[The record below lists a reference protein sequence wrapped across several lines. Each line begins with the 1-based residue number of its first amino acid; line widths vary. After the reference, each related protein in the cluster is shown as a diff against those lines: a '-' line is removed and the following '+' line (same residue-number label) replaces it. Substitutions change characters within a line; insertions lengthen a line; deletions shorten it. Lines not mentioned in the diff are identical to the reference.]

1 MTYTFTWDDVAA
13 LQKNVEQRD
22 GISLKLNW
30 DTLLAGKEDDGVHL
44 ADFRDGK
51 LVAFLGKYSFGGSL
65 EICGMVHPD
74 YRRQGIFTGLL
85 ERALDAPTRQAHAKI
100 LLNAPGDS
108 QTGKRFLDRVS
119 CRFAFSEY
127 QMRLEAP
134 EFAGEHAARTNS
146 ADVAS
151 ISLMSAGEAD
161 KADDVLISLA
171 PAGEADDVSI
181 SLAPAGEAD
190 KAVLQQLDSEG
201 FKMEPEEARRFYEE
215 MSPAEL
221 AQNELILLGGEPAGK
236 IRVSRHE
243 GEAWIYGFVVDARL
257 RGQGIG
263 SAALRHVIKREQA
276 AGYDVWLEVALDNP
290 NAKKLYE
297 NVGFRVQRS
306 QDYYEYE
313 RS

>member
-134 EFAGEHAARTNS
+134 EFAGEHAARTN
-146 ADVAS
+146 DDGVVS
-151 ISLMSAGEAD
+151 IALMSAGEAD

-171 PAGEADDVSI
+171 PA
-181 SLAPAGEAD
+181 
-190 KAVLQQLDSEG
+190 
-201 FKMEPEEARRFYEE
+201 
-215 MSPAEL
+215 
-221 AQNELILLGGEPAGK
+221 
-236 IRVSRHE
+236 
-243 GEAWIYGFVVDARL
+243 
-257 RGQGIG
+257 
-263 SAALRHVIKREQA
+263 
-276 AGYDVWLEVALDNP
+276 
-290 NAKKLYE
+290 
-297 NVGFRVQRS
+297 
-306 QDYYEYE
+306 
-313 RS
+313 

>member
-1 MTYTFTWDDVAA
+1 MTHTFTWDDVAA

-44 ADFRDGK
+44 AGFRDGK

-108 QTGKRFLDRVS
+108 QTGKRFLDSVR

-127 QMRLEAP
+127 QMKLEAP
-134 EFAGEHAARTNS
+134 GFAGEHAARTNDS
-146 ADVAS
+146 DVVS
-151 ISLMSAGEAD
+151 VSLASAGEAG

-171 PAGEADDVSI
+171 PAGE
-181 SLAPAGEAD
+181 GD
-190 KAVLQQLDSEG
+190 KAILQQLDSEG

-306 QDYYEYE
+306 QDYYEYA
-313 RS
+313 RA

>member
-134 EFAGEHAARTNS
+134 EFAGEHAARTNG

-151 ISLMSAGEAD
+151 ISLMS
-161 KADDVLISLA
+161 
-171 PAGEADDVSI
+171 
-181 SLAPAGEAD
+181 AGEAD

>member
-1 MTYTFTWDDVAA
+1 MTHTFTWADVAA
-13 LQKNVEQRD
+13 LQKAVEQQD

-44 ADFRDGK
+44 ADFKDGK

-85 ERALDAPTRQAHAKI
+85 ERALDAPTQQAHAKI

-108 QTGKRFLDRVS
+108 ETGKRFLDSVS

-127 QMRLEAP
+127 QMKLETSG
-134 EFAGEHAARTNS
+134 FAGEHAARTN
-146 ADVAS
+146 D
-151 ISLMSAGEAD
+151 
-161 KADDVLISLA
+161 
-171 PAGEADDVSI
+171 ADDVSI
-181 SLAPAGEAD
+181 SLAPAEEAD
-190 KAVLQQLDSEG
+190 KAVLQRLDSEG
-201 FKMEPEEARRFYEE
+201 FKMEPEEVRRFYEE
-215 MSPAEL
+215 LSPGEV
-221 AQNELILLGGEPAGK
+221 AQNELILLAGEPAGK
-236 IRVSRHE
+236 IRISRHE
-243 GEAWIYGFVVDARL
+243 GEAWIYGFVVDAKL

-297 NVGFRVQRS
+297 NAGFRVWRS

-313 RS
+313 RK

>member
-1 MTYTFTWDDVAA
+1 MTHTFTWADVAA
-13 LQKNVEQRD
+13 LQKAVEQQD

-30 DTLLAGKEDDGVHL
+30 DTLLASKEDDGVHS

-85 ERALDAPTRQAHAKI
+85 EQALDASTQQAHAKI
-100 LLNAPGDS
+100 LLNAPGGS
-108 QTGKRFLDRVS
+108 ETGKRFLDSLS

-127 QMRLEAP
+127 QMKLEAP
-134 EFAGEHAARTNS
+134 GFAGEHAARTND
-146 ADVAS
+146 ADVA
-151 ISLMSAGEAD
+151 
-161 KADDVLISLA
+161 
-171 PAGEADDVSI
+171 SI
-181 SLAPAGEAD
+181 SLAPAGEAA

-201 FKMEPEEARRFYEE
+201 FKMEPEETRHFYEE

-297 NVGFRVQRS
+297 NVGFHAQRS

-313 RS
+313 RK

>member
-1 MTYTFTWDDVAA
+1 MTHTFTWADVAA
-13 LQKNVEQRD
+13 LQKAVEQQD

-74 YRRQGIFTGLL
+74 YRRQGIFTSLL
-85 ERALDAPTRQAHAKI
+85 QQALDTPTRQAHAKI
-100 LLNAPGDS
+100 LLNAPGGS
-108 QTGKRFLDRVS
+108 ETGKRFLDGVS
-119 CRFAFSEY
+119 CRLAFSEY

-134 EFAGEHAARTNS
+134 EFAGEHAAHTND
-146 ADVAS
+146 ADV
-151 ISLMSAGEAD
+151 
-161 KADDVLISLA
+161 
-171 PAGEADDVSI
+171 VSI
-181 SLAPAGEAD
+181 SLEPAGEAD
-190 KAVLQQLDSEG
+190 KAVLQRLDSEG
-201 FKMEPEEARRFYEE
+201 FKMEPEETRRFYEE

-236 IRVSRHE
+236 IRVSRHD
-243 GEAWIYGFVVDARL
+243 GEAWIYGFVVDAKL

-263 SAALRHVIKREQA
+263 SAALRQVIKRERA

-297 NVGFRVQRS
+297 NAGFRAQRS
-306 QDYYEYE
+306 QDYYEYG
-313 RS
+313 RK